1 MNTETNKAEFSNSQR
16 EKIAALRRFR
26 HGDFTVRLP
35 EPGQGTDPEFT
46 ALFNSVVSLNQQM
59 AGELERI
66 ARRPRQKSGR
76 KRRARIAGAEGGWA
90 VMLQAINTLIE
101 REDMA
106 RGDKPEPVTVT
117 SRHTP
122 QSLANLSHELRT
134 PLSPLLI
141 LSKMLADNAEGNLT
155 EKQVEFAQTI
165 HSAGTDLA
173 ALVNDIL
180 DLAKIGSG
188 TAAIEIG
195 EVSLVDLGQ
204 TLEQTFR
211 QLAVEKALRFDM
223 DLADDLPAT
232 IRTDGIRLRQI
243 ARNLLSN
250 AFKFTASGGVVLA
263 MDTAR
268 SGWSRDHPVLGEA
281 GQVIRIVV
289 ADSGIGIPPHQQ
301 QLVFEAFRQADETTS
316 REYGGTGLGLS
327 ISREIAGL
335 LGGEIR
341 LSSAVGQGST
351 FTLYIP
357 AHTPEPPPRPRPARR
372 GSAADAGWPGPTLPT
387 PGAA

>member
-1 MNTETNKAEFSNSQR
+1 VNTETNKAEFSNSQR

-59 AGELERI
+59 ADELERI

-106 RGDKPEPVTVT
+106 RADKPEPLPVT

-134 PLSPLLI
+134 PLNPLLI

-204 TLEQTFR
+204 TLEHTFR

-223 DLADDLPAT
+223 ELADDLPAT

-301 QLVFEAFRQADETTS
+301 QLVFEAFRQADETAS

-327 ISREIAGL
+327 ISPEIAGL

-357 AHTPEPPPRPRPARR
+357 AHTPEPPPRPRPARH
-372 GSAADAGWPGPTLPT
+372 GGAADAGWPGPTLPT

>member
-1 MNTETNKAEFSNSQR
+1 MDTETNKAEFSNSQR
-16 EKIAALRRFR
+16 ETIAALRRFR

-90 VMLQAINTLIE
+90 VMLQTINTLIE

-357 AHTPEPPPRPRPARR
+357 AHTPEPPPRPRPARH
-372 GSAADAGWPGPTLPT
+372 GSAADAGWPGPTLPA

>member
-1 MNTETNKAEFSNSQR
+1 VNTETNKAEFSNSQR

-59 AGELERI
+59 ASELERV

-90 VMLQAINTLIE
+90 AMLQAINTLIE
-101 REDMA
+101 REDITRA
-106 RGDKPEPVTVT
+106 DKPEPLPVT
-117 SRHTP
+117 SGHTP

-155 EKQVEFAQTI
+155 QKQVEFAQTI

-341 LSSAVGQGST
+341 LSSAVGRGST

-357 AHTPEPPPRPRPARR
+357 AHTPEPPPRPRPARH
-372 GSAADAGWPGPTLPT
+372 GSAADEDWPGPTLPT